1 MYSPR
6 KTNTKLDASLKLG
19 EEAERKDKGRGSV
32 TNGWLGVRDKR
43 VAGEMSQHNHPLPCD
58 ATWQETSGPEQG
70 FKQRRVGN
78 GGRGAAPQLQA
89 LAKGDPASHQ
99 HEGP

>member
-32 TNGWLGVRDKR
+32 TNGWLGKCHSTTTPCPAMQLGRRPPDR
-43 VAGEMSQHNHPLPCD
+43 NRALNNGELG
-58 ATWQETSGPEQG
+58 TEE
-70 FKQRRVGN
+70 
-78 GGRGAAPQLQA
+78 
-89 LAKGDPASHQ
+89 
-99 HEGP
+99 EGPLLSCKH